1 MTINMMVLF
10 MLVVKPDTKNE
21 QSESKTLNAFLDD
34 QPCGFIRFHHHGYIL
49 IVEELL
55 PLPADPKAMDQATYG
70 ILDTIIRALGSYGL
84 NHSCYYLECENPVL
98 FPTLEA
104 LRFSIK
110 DGKMKSD
117 LSQILNHHHD

>member
-1 MTINMMVLF
+1 
-10 MLVVKPDTKNE
+10 MLVVKPDPNNNE
-21 QSESKTLNAFLDD
+21 NEIKALNAFLDD
-34 QPCGFIRFHHHGYIL
+34 QPCGFVRFHLNGYII
-49 IVEELL
+49 IVDELL
-55 PLPADPKAMDQATYG
+55 PIPADPQEIDRPTFE

-104 LRFSIK
+104 LRFTLR

-117 LSQILNHHHD
+117 LSKILNHHHD